1 MANDELQDQP
11 RDAGSG
17 RHPVY
22 GGQGA
27 RASPKVT
34 ALSRRSREVRRARSR
49 PPVDA
54 QSASWQEVS
63 RPGGAPEPSL
73 RERLERASVPA
84 RALLPA
90 RLFFGATFVYA
101 GIDKLVDPAFFDAA
115 SPASING
122 QLAAFARVS
131 PLAPLVRLTQP
142 FAFEIGILIALAE
155 IAIGIGALTGLA
167 FRLSALGGA
176 LLSLLFWLTASWT
189 TTPYYYGPDLP
200 YAFGWL
206 ALALAGDGGLFVP
219 RSVREIGRRIE
230 EDWPLSIRA
239 AGRRMR
245 DPWYADDDE
254 EVSTARRLVL
264 QSGVLAAAA
273 LGVASLAV
281 PLRFLRPR
289 SLDDAQSAGLAGDP
303 GLGAGGSSPGT
314 GGLTSPPPAGAGA
327 PTATDPATGP
337 VATPNASLAI
347 ATVSDVDAQGARRF
361 RVPTS
366 APSPLPAGDPGIIVK
381 LADGT
386 FAAYDATC
394 THQGCRVGWN
404 AQYGVLLCPCH
415 GAAFDPTN
423 HGEVLGGPTN
433 RPLLELPLVVDTQ
446 TGTIS
451 LKA

>member
-1 MANDELQDQP
+1 M
-11 RDAGSG
+11 
-17 RHPVY
+17 
-22 GGQGA
+22 
-27 RASPKVT
+27 
-34 ALSRRSREVRRARSR
+34 SRRSRGVRRARSR
-49 PPVDA
+49 PPVEA
-54 QSASWQEVS
+54 QSASWHEVPRS
-63 RPGGAPEPSL
+63 GTAPEPSL
-73 RERLERASVPA
+73 RERLGSASVPA

-101 GIDKLVDPAFFDAA
+101 GLDKLLDPTFFNAA
-115 SPASING
+115 SPGSINS
-122 QLAAFARVS
+122 QLAEFARVS
-131 PLAPLVRLTQP
+131 PLAPLVRLTEP
-142 FAFEIGILIALAE
+142 FALEIGILIALAE
-155 IAIGIGALTGLA
+155 IAIGLGALTGLA

-176 LLSLLFWLTASWT
+176 VLSLMFWLTASWT

-219 RSVREIGRRIE
+219 RAVREIGRRVE

-245 DPWYADDDE
+245 DPWYADDE
-254 EVSTARRLVL
+254 EDVSPARRQVL
-264 QSGVLAAAA
+264 QTAALAAAA

-281 PLRFLRPR
+281 PLRILRPR
-289 SLDDAQSAGLAGDP
+289 SLDDAQTAGS
-303 GLGAGGSSPGT
+303 GGNANFGT
-314 GGLTSPPPAGAGA
+314 GDLNGPRPTDTAAPTPTGTGA
-327 PTATDPATGP
+327 PTPTDAAVPA
-337 VATPNASLAI
+337 ATPNASLAI
-347 ATVSDVDAQGARRF
+347 AKISDVDAQGARRF

-446 TGTIS
+446 SGTIS
-451 LKA
+451 LRA